1 MSENF
6 IPAKI
11 VECDL
16 LPTGGSL
23 KEKTSLLNGIVELT
37 YFESIRSPS
46 ISLKIHLID
55 VDGFISTQGITGG
68 EYISLLIDTP
78 DLGKFKITKKHG
90 LMLNGVRNVITNK
103 NGERSDLEFV
113 TVENIINETSRV
125 TKRFDGSVD
134 QIVEELLVSDTKGIQ
149 TKKKLDKD
157 SAGNKYTFCGNL
169 RRPIDT
175 IQWLCPKTQRDAKSF
190 GFLFWETLDGYEFKS
205 IDGLLEQ
212 SPFKT
217 FEKTESSQPGDF
229 RIFNT
234 QFNQTND
241 IGMNLRHGMYA
252 TKTIYVDIEKGT
264 KEIIDFNIKDV
275 LKKPPVLPNNLQDK
289 PTRLMYRLLDQGAM
303 QKGSKPEEVQKPEEL
318 AKTQNKS
325 YAKSNLL
332 FAQSFTIVIP
342 FDPNLRAGQIVK
354 IKMPVSD
361 ESGNRTFSTK
371 KEEDFNGEYL
381 VSKLRH
387 TINTKGSSSQLSLI
401 RNVFTT

>member
-23 KEKTSLLNGIVELT
+23 KEKTSILNGIVELT
-37 YFESIRSPS
+37 YYESIRSPS
-46 ISLKIHLID
+46 ISLKIHLVD
-55 VDGFISTQGITGG
+55 VDGFINTQGITGG

-78 DLGKFKITKKHG
+78 GLGKFKISKKHG
-90 LMLNGVRNVITNK
+90 LMLNAVRNISTNK

-175 IQWLCPKTQRDAKSF
+175 IQWLCPKTQRDSKSF

-229 RIFNT
+229 RIL
-234 QFNQTND
+234 
-241 IGMNLRHGMYA
+241 ILNL
-252 TKTIYVDIEKGT
+252 
-264 KEIIDFNIKDV
+264 IK
-275 LKKPPVLPNNLQDK
+275 
-289 PTRLMYRLLDQGAM
+289 LM
-303 QKGSKPEEVQKPEEL
+303 
-318 AKTQNKS
+318 
-325 YAKSNLL
+325 
-332 FAQSFTIVIP
+332 I
-342 FDPNLRAGQIVK
+342 
-354 IKMPVSD
+354 
-361 ESGNRTFSTK
+361 
-371 KEEDFNGEYL
+371 L
-381 VSKLRH
+381 V
-387 TINTKGSSSQLSLI
+387 
-401 RNVFTT
+401 